1 MNRPSRIRRLTM
13 PKLMINGQKAR
24 RSLKRKWTI
33 QQLTRKWTVDEWMY
47 RLQLVQYKLIEREGI
62 NYYGKEN
69 VKVTFRRFYYH
80 GFLIA
85 EFAVWNEDNVML
97 TKLNR
102 VRCTFE
108 WCKDP
113 TNNGLPCGGIY
124 SQQILDLTYWHELDL
139 VFGRDEKSNFPQHW
153 KKGNIGWLLIR
164 TNEAVDKFIFTV
176 HESMMIA
183 EFHDFDTKRH
193 SYTADLYWS
202 SWKILRDA
210 LKRPVWANHLIRRL
224 EKTNLK
230 DKFYKHY
237 HAWHNRYA
245 VSATMKFDGDPDF
258 DALVKMDEA
267 AVPFIYKIIKEKPD
281 PIVRVLDVIYKGLIT
296 YEGTV
301 SLNEVCSAWVTML
314 PLCSNVIPRTEKPA

>member
-1 MNRPSRIRRLTM
+1 MLTM
-13 PKLMINGQKAR
+13 PKLMINGEKVS
-24 RSLKRKWTI
+24 RSTKRKWTI
-33 QQLTRKWTVDEWMY
+33 YQLTRKWTVDDWLY
-47 RLQLVQYKLIEREGI
+47 RLQLVQYNLTERKGI
-62 NYYGKEN
+62 SYYGKEC
-69 VKVTFRRFYYH
+69 VEVTFRRFYYH

-85 EFAVWNEDNVML
+85 EFAVWNEENVML

-102 VRCTFE
+102 VRCTFY

-113 TNNGLPCGGIY
+113 TNNEFPCRDIT
-124 SQQILDLTYWHELDL
+124 SQQILDLTYWHDMEL
-139 VFGRDEKSNFPQHW
+139 VFGCDNPHHW
-153 KKGNIGWLLIR
+153 KKGTLGWLLIR
-164 TNEAVDKFIFTV
+164 TNDAVDRFIYTV
-176 HESMMIA
+176 HESMMLA
-183 EFHDFDTKRH
+183 EFHDFDTKKH

-210 LKRPVWANHLIRRL
+210 LKRPVWANHLIRSM

-237 HAWHNRYA
+237 HAWHDRYA
-245 VSATMKFDGDPDF
+245 VSATMKFEGDPDF

-281 PIVRVLDVIYKGLIT
+281 PIVRVLDVIYKNTLK

-301 SLNEVCSAWVTML
+301 SLKDVCSAWETVL

>member
-1 MNRPSRIRRLTM
+1 M
-13 PKLMINGQKAR
+13 PQLMINGQKAS

-33 QQLTRKWTVDEWMY
+33 HQLARKWTVDEWLY
-47 RLQLVQYKLIEREGI
+47 RLQLVQYKLTERKGI
-62 NYYGKEN
+62 SYYGKEC
-69 VKVTFRRFYYH
+69 VEVTFRRFYYH

-85 EFAVWNEDNVML
+85 EFAVWNEENAML

-102 VRCTFE
+102 VRCTFFQS
-108 WCKDP
+108 KDP
-113 TNNGLPCGGIY
+113 ANNGYPCGNIT

-139 VFGRDEKSNFPQHW
+139 VFGRDEKSNFPQNW
-153 KKGNIGWLLIR
+153 KKGTLGWLLIS
-164 TNEAVDKFIFTV
+164 TNEAVDRFIRTV
-176 HESMMIA
+176 HQSMMLA
-183 EFHDFDTKRH
+183 EFHDFDTKKH

-210 LKRPVWANHLIRRL
+210 LKRPVWANHLIRSM

-237 HAWHNRYA
+237 HAWHARYA
-245 VSATMKFDGDPDF
+245 VSATIKFEGDPDF

-267 AVPFIYKIIKEKPD
+267 SVPFIYKIIKEKPD
-281 PIVRVLDVIYKGLIT
+281 PIVRVLEVIYKGPIT

-301 SLNEVCSAWVTML
+301 SLKDICSAWETLL
-314 PLCSNVIPRTEKPA
+314 PRFSNVIPRTEKPA